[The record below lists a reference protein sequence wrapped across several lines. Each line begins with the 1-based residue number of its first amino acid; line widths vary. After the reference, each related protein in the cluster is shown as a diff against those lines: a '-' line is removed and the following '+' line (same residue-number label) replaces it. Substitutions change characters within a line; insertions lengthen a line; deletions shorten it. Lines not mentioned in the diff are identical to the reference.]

1 MRGRGTRNL
10 LAASLLALACSTLD
24 VGALNAQAERA
35 RQGVMSLE
43 DGRIFYEVMGTGEPI
58 LIVHGGPGLDHN
70 YLRPGLDIL
79 ATRNTLV
86 YYDQRGTGRSQVPLD
101 EASVNLD
108 AFVEDIDA
116 LRQVL
121 GFEKV
126 TVLGHSFGALFA
138 IEYARRY
145 PENLRGIVLMNP
157 TEPGSRF
164 RDQSNARLAV
174 ARTEVDAAEL
184 VELTGTEAF
193 EARDAGALAAM
204 YRVAF
209 RSTFKDR
216 DRVGEL
222 DLALSEETAKY
233 GQNVAALLGKS
244 LGTVEWWDRLGEVNV
259 PTLVVHGRYDIPP
272 VLMAQA
278 LADAFPQGR
287 LAVLDSGHFPYI
299 EDPGGLTAAIAG
311 FFVDIRR

>member
-1 MRGRGTRNL
+1 MRGRVTRRY
-10 LAASLLALACSTLD
+10 LAASLVATVCSTFGAD
-24 VGALNAQAERA
+24 ALNAQGERA
-35 RQGVMSLE
+35 RQGMMSLE

-58 LIVHGGPGLDHN
+58 VIVHGGPGLDHN
-70 YLRPGLDIL
+70 YLRPGLDVL
-79 ATRNTLV
+79 AARNTLV
-86 YYDQRGTGRSQVPLD
+86 YYDQRGTGRSDLSLD

-108 AFVEDIDA
+108 VFVEDIDA

-121 GFEKV
+121 GFEKI

-145 PENLRGIVLMNP
+145 PDNLRGVVLMNP
-157 TEPGSRF
+157 AEPGSRF

-174 ARTEVDAAEL
+174 ARTEEDAAEL
-184 VELTGTEAF
+184 MELTGTEAF
-193 EARDAGALAAM
+193 EARDAGALSAM

-209 RSTFKDR
+209 KGTFKDR
-216 DRVGEL
+216 DRIDEL
-222 DLALSEETAKY
+222 DLVLSVETAKH
-233 GQNVAALLGKS
+233 GQDVAMLLGKS
-244 LGTVEWWDRLGEVNV
+244 LGSVEWWDRLEDIRV

-272 VLMAQA
+272 VQMGQA
-278 LADAFPQGR
+278 LADAFPRGS

-311 FFVDIRR
+311 FFVDMRR